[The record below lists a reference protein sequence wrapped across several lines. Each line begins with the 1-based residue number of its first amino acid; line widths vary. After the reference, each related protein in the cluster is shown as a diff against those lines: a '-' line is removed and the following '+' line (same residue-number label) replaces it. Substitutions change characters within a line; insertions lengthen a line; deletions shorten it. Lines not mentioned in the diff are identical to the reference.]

1 MGKPARTEK
10 GWGWDGHHDGATEE
24 NDPCIDDATLTF
36 INDEVAPHLSDAK
49 CFIEEHPA
57 RGGPFRV
64 SKQACQAA
72 AAELGAVAA
81 TLRACDATTPMSV
94 ASSVARRGVKALRAW
109 TDAPGHAQT
118 LAMLGDPS
126 SPESEFRALADE
138 VKMRLRGGDAAVDA
152 VREAAEAAGRGC
164 AAEACERLKENLN
177 PPAAACAR
185 MTMDALPSRE
195 LAIAA
200 EALEALVGT
209 GRGRDDTDA
218 AAASLARAL
227 VPTLFAPLLG
237 APGRVPESVAAAA
250 AATAA
255 TWSEGE
261 CVVVAAGQ
269 AVHALGGAGEG
280 AGVCTAAIIEHIPA
294 SSNMAHRVAE
304 AAAEQITLETAR
316 SAAAA
321 PSGWSL
327 VERLTQSLI
336 AHTKRHVREIV
347 GAVVVADKD
356 NKQAE
361 YRSDS
366 DSDDDGGGK
375 IDAVGAAAFAAVLGA
390 LERDTMYIALQ
401 AVDSV
406 AADARARF
414 TVAAEGAAEI
424 AAKKMRGL
432 LTPIITAT
440 NHGWKFRIVALKG
453 AEGRLRDLASE
464 VKKATE
470 ATALLNRLA
479 RVGRPPSPSPERA
492 PAPAPAF
499 DAVVAKPPTK
509 KRSSLKQTNRFR
521 ADAGREGG
529 DGGGGQGGMMTLA
542 AAIADVG
549 DDKPYDDGDD
559 MHFINNEVESA
570 DPEKVGPLDAVV
582 DAGDVDLNAVA
593 ARWEGAKDA
602 KKAAASAAAAAAA
615 AADAVDGGRSVD
627 VDEVISTAE
636 RAKAAAIR
644 ATIASDAA
652 AKASDAAVLAIQTA
666 SAINDLV
673 GVGASRLGTINTPVA
688 RRPTE
693 GLDRLASE
701 AGKLGK
707 TPSTQEKRVA
717 FSVPAHQD
725 AGSMSVAD
733 VESVAASI
741 TDLCE
746 SLSIDLPQSAV
757 RRFKEDLTRCP
768 RSIAQVLSPLAQNL
782 PHLKNILDV
791 IRTSPLISP
800 TPRAKLT
807 TQRPGVLRVSGG
819 GDGTP
824 RSAAL
829 PAPARLSFGDDTAG
843 EGGRG
848 SGFEVKLKRSRP
860 KEKDDERAESSKEAK
875 TSPPNADAAR
885 RNSTHI
891 RFDSSDE

>member
-1 MGKPARTEK
+1 
-10 GWGWDGHHDGATEE
+10 
-24 NDPCIDDATLTF
+24 
-36 INDEVAPHLSDAK
+36 
-49 CFIEEHPA
+49 
-57 RGGPFRV
+57 
-64 SKQACQAA
+64 
-72 AAELGAVAA
+72 
-81 TLRACDATTPMSV
+81 MSV

-185 MTMDALPSRE
+185 VTMDALPSRE

-280 AGVCTAAIIEHIPA
+280 AGACTAAIIGHIPA

-327 VERLTQSLI
+327 VERLTQTLI
-336 AHTKRHVREIV
+336 AHTKKHVREIV
-347 GAVVVADKD
+347 AAVVVAD
-356 NKQAE
+356 NQQAE
-361 YRSDS
+361 YRSDF

-406 AADARARF
+406 AADARTRF
-414 TVAAEGAAEI
+414 TVAAEGGAEI

-479 RVGRPPSPSPERA
+479 RVGRQPSPSPERA
-492 PAPAPAF
+492 PAQAF
-499 DAVVAKPPTK
+499 DVVGAKPPTK
-509 KRSSLKQTNRFR
+509 KRSSLKQMNRFR
-521 ADAGREGG
+521 ADARREGG
-529 DGGGGQGGMMTLA
+529 DSGGGGGMMTLA

-549 DDKPYDDGDD
+549 DDMPYDDDDD

-593 ARWEGAKDA
+593 ARWEGAKEA

-615 AADAVDGGRSVD
+615 AADAVEGGKSVD
-627 VDEVISTAE
+627 VDEVILTAE

-644 ATIASDAA
+644 AMIASDAA
-652 AKASDAAVLAIQTA
+652 ARASDAAVLAIQTS
-666 SAINDLV
+666 SAIDDLV
-673 GVGASRLGTINTPVA
+673 GVGASRLGAINTPVA

-717 FSVPAHQD
+717 FSVPAHQE

-768 RSIAQVLSPLAQNL
+768 RSIAQVLSPLARNL
-782 PHLKNILDV
+782 PHVKHILDV

-800 TPRAKLT
+800 TPRAKST

-824 RSAAL
+824 RS

-848 SGFEVKLKRSRP
+848 KGFEVKLKRSRP
-860 KEKDDERAESSKEAK
+860 KEKHDEREKSSKEGK
-875 TSPPNADAAR
+875 MSPPNADAAR
-885 RNSTHI
+885 RNSKHI